1 MRGMV
6 MDNFNRILFLT
17 FLFAVFVLF
26 SVSGWQT
33 ENARSAEQ
41 SKYVG
46 SEGCKECHADEYRTF
61 KQFNKKAHSFQSI
74 IRLQKGLEEA
84 ELRNCYECHTTGY
97 GKEGGFR
104 SEQETPALKDAGCE
118 VCHGPGSIHA
128 ETGDPKDIKGKLTA
142 KDCELCHNSE
152 RIDAFKYKPLVYG
165 GAH

>member
-1 MRGMV
+1 MPETK
-6 MDNFNRILFLT
+6 FLT
-17 FLFAVFVLF
+17 LSICFVLLFFF
-26 SVSGWQT
+26 SFSG
-33 ENARSAEQ
+33 NYAGKARCAEQ
-41 SKYVG
+41 PKYVG
-46 SEGCKECHADEYRTF
+46 SDGCKECHADEYRTF

-84 ELRNCYECHTTGY
+84 ELKNCFECHTTGY

-104 SEQETPALKDAGCE
+104 SEQETPQLKDAGCE
-118 VCHGPGSIHA
+118 VCHGPGSVHA

-142 KDCELCHNSE
+142 KDCEACHNSE